1 MKFIG
6 ITFTGVDEWTEPVD
20 LAVLQKKY
28 PYVEFGI
35 LMSKNYRVNGNRY
48 PNPEIF
54 TKISAYGNVKW
65 SGHLCGSMAR
75 DAYAGNWYLFNEYFK
90 TFTKNPEVFYDVLN
104 RIQLNVSEGL
114 ESYINKFNFESCPIQ
129 DVEIIIQQNSV
140 HNCYLY
146 NLNKSSKIRLLVDP
160 SGGKGES
167 ANWTTDNLYNEN
179 PNEIV
184 GYAGGI
190 NKHNVIDVLNFLETN
205 SNCYYWID
213 LETGARDKNDR
224 FDVYKISKILKS
236 VDKWRNRMIS
246 KEMNH
251 GR

>member
-6 ITFTGVDEWTEPVD
+6 ITFTGVDEWTEISD
-20 LAVLQKKY
+20 LARLQAKY
-28 PYVEFGI
+28 PYAEFGV
-35 LMSKNYRVNGNRY
+35 LLSKNHQTNGNRY
-48 PNPEIF
+48 PDPRIF
-54 TKISAYGNVKW
+54 NRMFAYYNIKW
-65 SGHLCGSMAR
+65 SAHLCGSMAR
-75 DAYAGNWYLFNEYFK
+75 SAFGGNWVPFEEYFK
-90 TFTKNPEVFYDVLN
+90 TITREPQSYWDMLN
-104 RIQLNVSEGL
+104 RIQLNVSKGL
-114 ESYINKFNFESCPIQ
+114 EGWTQPYRPESCPVNGV
-129 DVEIIIQQNSV
+129 DIIIQQNSV
-140 HNCYLY
+140 VESYLF
-146 NLNKSSKIRLLVDP
+146 NMNKNNTQLLIDP
-160 SGGKGES
+160 SGGEGKS
-167 ANWTTDNLYNEN
+167 PDWKMNHLYTEN
-179 PNEIV
+179 PNAIV

-190 NKHNVIDVLNFLETN
+190 NKDNVIDVLNFLETN